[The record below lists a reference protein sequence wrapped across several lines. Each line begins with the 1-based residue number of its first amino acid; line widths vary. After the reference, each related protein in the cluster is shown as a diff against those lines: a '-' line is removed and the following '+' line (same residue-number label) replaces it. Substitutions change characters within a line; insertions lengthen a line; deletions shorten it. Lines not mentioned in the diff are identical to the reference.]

1 MKTFENLQFN
11 QRRNRYN
18 GQFTSGKR
26 AYLRLDRHFAVSVL
40 LGGEDCYTN
49 GVDTYEMAILY
60 NDEVLND
67 IGQNDVYA
75 YISKE
80 KVNDVLIHLQSLTET
95 EIALFRL
102 QYREK
107 KKFEREYQKIMNDR
121 YEFLQSIGIV

>member
-11 QRRNRYN
+11 QKRDYN

-26 AYLRLDRHFAVSVL
+26 AYLRIDRHFAVSVL

-49 GVDTYEMAILY
+49 GIDTYEMAILY

-107 KKFEREYQKIMNDR
+107 KKFRREYQKIMNDR